1 MPADRRIDVAMS
13 RTEAFGPEMSY
24 ARLRGY
30 GLVVT
35 MAFCA
40 AMASAAVESWTN
52 VDGAVMEAEFQ
63 GRSGDNVLFR
73 KADGFRYSYPYA
85 KLQEADRA
93 RVDAR
98 MSGVTPK
105 TVGPVE
111 GKMPTGLTGQ
121 LVEVGDESLASASA
135 DRLGGVK
142 FVALY
147 YSAHWCPPCRG
158 FTPELVKAYGRIK
171 ERNPEFEVIFISSDR
186 TEEAMEGYMTEYGMK
201 WPALKFGQKKT
212 LGLVRR
218 PSHERGIPNLVF
230 MDAEGNELSTSYTA
244 EGEYRGPRSVL
255 KDIQR
260 HFKM

>member
-1 MPADRRIDVAMS
+1 MLYDLLRGVGLGVAM
-13 RTEAFGPEMSY
+13 
-24 ARLRGY
+24 
-30 GLVVT
+30 LVGAIT
-35 MAFCA
+35 
-40 AMASAAVESWTN
+40 ASAAVENWTN

-93 RVDAR
+93 RIDAR

-105 TVGPVE
+105 TVEPVE
-111 GKMPTGLTGQ
+111 GKMPTGLTGK
-121 LVEVGDESLASASA
+121 LVELNGKSLSASSGE
-135 DRLGGVK
+135 RLGGVK
-142 FVALY
+142 FLAFY

-158 FTPELVKAYGRIK
+158 FTPELVKTYERIK
-171 ERNPEFEVIFISSDR
+171 ASNPEFELIFISSDR

-212 LGLVRR
+212 VGLVRR

-230 MDAEGNELSTSYTA
+230 MDAEGNELSTSYTP
-244 EGEYRGPRSVL
+244 EGEYRGPRNVL